1 MKNIAIKPEDYTI
14 LAVDDIATNIMLLKV
29 VLSRAKYKIVTASG
43 GYEAIEKASKETP
56 DLILLDI
63 MMPDLDGYEVI
74 KHLKADPVTQDIP
87 VIFLTALHNPEDIVK
102 GFKLGA
108 SDYVSAVQ
116 PRRTDHPRNPPYLS
130 GRGAAA

>member
-14 LAVDDIATNIMLLKV
+14 LAVDDIATNIMLLKA

-43 GYEAIEKASKETP
+43 GYEAIEKASKEAP

-74 KHLKADPVTQDIP
+74 KHLKADPATQDIP
-87 VIFLTALHNPEDIVK
+87 VIFLTALTTPK
-102 GFKLGA
+102 TSSKA
-108 SDYVSAVQ
+108 SSWGPATTS
-116 PRRTDHPRNPPYLS
+116 PSRSTTKS
-130 GRGAAA
+130 

>member
-14 LAVDDIATNIMLLKV
+14 LAVDDIATNIMLLKA

-43 GYEAIEKASKETP
+43 GYEAIEKASKEAP

-74 KHLKADPVTQDIP
+74 KHLKADPATQDIP
-87 VIFLTALHNPEDIVK
+87 VIFLTALHATRCIRSSPTTC
-102 GFKLGA
+102 A
-108 SDYVSAVQ
+108 R
-116 PRRTDHPRNPPYLS
+116 PS
-130 GRGAAA
+130 GRSRWSSTCS